1 MLVGELVVPLAFDLV
16 EGRGGNSLN
25 ASAGAQLVERLS
37 SLAIAA
43 KLHKRLSLDEQHFGV
58 TNLDAVNR
66 VVRNLNILSVFV
78 TLVNALAVDWC
89 VNRRVVVVGFAVL
102 RVHNLNEVSLGQTL
116 VVGLL
121 SKPVVVKV
129 VVRNLGVVLA
139 VAAAVLTV
147 LERECPRAVCLVV
160 ALSVKLV
167 AVVGNGE
174 QMLVG
179 AALVALILASPEFVV
194 FGVQSQFPARN
205 HLVSIFNCLLKTSV
219 GFGESRVGLRCRDGS
234 HLAL

>member
-1 MLVGELVVPLAFDLV
+1 MLIGELVVPLAFDLV
-16 EGRGGNSLN
+16 ECWCGNSLN
-25 ASAGAQLVERLS
+25 ASTLAQLVERFS
-37 SLAIAA
+37 GLAIAA

-78 TLVNALAVDWC
+78 TLVNALAVDWRID
-89 VNRRVVVVGFAVL
+89 RRVVIVGFAVFG
-102 RVHNLNEVSLGQTL
+102 VHNFGEVGFGQTL

-129 VVRNLGVVLA
+129 VVRNFGVVLA
-139 VAAAVLTV
+139 VAAAVLAV

-179 AALVALILASPEFVV
+179 AAFVALILASPEFVV
-194 FGVQSQFPARN
+194 FGVQSQFSARN
-205 HLVSIFNCLLKTSV
+205 HLVSIFDGLLKTSV
-219 GFGESRVGLRCRDGS
+219 GFAESRVGLRCRDGS